1 MKAYERRS
9 SRASHMSRSSMLSS
23 GDAGRGDRATAG
35 DTVFTTEGD
44 LDRQLLNASTDVP
57 QATGT

>member
-1 MKAYERRS
+1 
-9 SRASHMSRSSMLSS
+9 MSRSSMLSS

-44 LDRQLLNASTDVP
+44 LDRHLLNASTDVP

>member
-1 MKAYERRS
+1 M
-9 SRASHMSRSSMLSS
+9 ASHMSRSSTLSS
-23 GDAGRGDRATAG
+23 GDAGCGDRATPG

-44 LDRQLLNASTDVP
+44 LDRQLLNASTDVS